1 MSDLS
6 FGFGS
11 ADPTLSA
18 AYDAALNFGSGNN
31 FDIPR
36 NADTQTSNAIQ
47 SSQPITQD
55 NGGSWS
61 GFWQNTIGSIV
72 GYAAAKDAA
81 QTRVNTGQ
89 VAAQTAAVQQRTSG
103 NGMLMLAG
111 LGFVAYLLATRGK

>member
-1 MSDLS
+1 MDLN

-11 ADPTLSA
+11 ADPTFSGMF
-18 AYDAALNFGSGNN
+18 DAAQNFGSGNN
-31 FDIPR
+31 FDTSR
-36 NADTQTSNAIQ
+36 TADTQTSNAIQ
-47 SSQPITQD
+47 SAQPITQD

-89 VAAQTAAVQQRTSG
+89 VAAQTAAVQQRTNG
-103 NGMLMLAG
+103 TGMLMVAVI
-111 LGFVAYLLATRGK
+111 GFVGYLLITRGK